1 MRNVVDLNSF
11 PSQKEHPMA
20 IEVLSDTISKF
31 RYMLHIMFSQEDKLR
46 ERVNTFGWQLQA
58 AQLRPYH
65 IVFNR
70 SRGFYF
76 FLRRLLRLV
85 FESGL
90 YSRTT
95 SVKSE

>member
-1 MRNVVDLNSF
+1 MDLSSF

-20 IEVLSDTISKF
+20 IEILNETISKF
-31 RYMLHIMFSQEDKLR
+31 RYMLHIMFSQEDNLR
-46 ERVNTFGWQLQA
+46 ERVNTFGWQLQV

-65 IVFNR
+65 IVLNR

-76 FLRRLLRLV
+76 FLRKLLRFV

-90 YSRTT
+90 YSRAT